1 MNSKKFEKNYEKS
14 RRKIL
19 REEYEQ
25 QHPHYTEGH
34 WEEGVLENHSY
45 WDIDMLE
52 EANKKTNQGIKY
64 WEGKKAKATS
74 WLGKWAYQTQIDK
87 LKKKLYNYENK
98 S

>member
-1 MNSKKFEKNYEKS
+1 MSKKLEKNFEKS

-34 WEEGVLENHSY
+34 WEEAMLENHSY
-45 WDIDMLE
+45 YDIDMLE

-64 WEGKKAKATS
+64 WEGRKSKATS
-74 WLGKWAYQTQIDK
+74 WLGKWASQIKIDK